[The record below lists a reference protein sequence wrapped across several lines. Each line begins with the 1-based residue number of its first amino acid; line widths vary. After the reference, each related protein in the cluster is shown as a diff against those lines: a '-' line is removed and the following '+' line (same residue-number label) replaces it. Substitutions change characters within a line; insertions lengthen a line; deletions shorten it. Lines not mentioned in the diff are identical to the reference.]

1 MKSIIPWRSL
11 LFTPANRRDLLG
23 KAFRSGADAIILDL
37 EDSVP
42 PSEKAVSRQFVAN
55 WLQEN
60 SERADRIGVRMNG
73 LRTIDGFY
81 DVIAL
86 AEQSTMPGFIVLPK
100 VESAAELQIIGT
112 LLKQKSES
120 CHSVALIES
129 AAGLEMANIIS
140 NASIGLKALLFG
152 AGDLASDL
160 GAENS
165 RHGLL
170 YARSRVV
177 QAAASAK
184 IEAIDSPCFVL
195 SDEETLRSELATALE
210 LGFTG
215 KAAIHPKQIDAINQA
230 FTPSPEA
237 IDEAHQILAVAKNGV
252 GIVNGKM
259 VDIAMVRRA
268 HRTLARCSPELLEND
283 EKGPKQ

>member
-1 MKSIIPWRSL
+1 MNSIKPWRSL
-11 LFTPANRRDLLG
+11 LFVPGNRRDLLE
-23 KAFRSGADAIILDL
+23 KALRGNADALILDL

-42 PSEKAVSRQFVAN
+42 PSEKAVSRQFVVN

-60 SERADRIGVRMNG
+60 SKSLGRIGVRING
-73 LRTIDGFY
+73 LRTIEGFR

-86 AEQSTMPGFIVLPK
+86 AEQSTMPGFIILPK
-100 VESAAELQIIGT
+100 VESAGELQIIET
-112 LLKQKSES
+112 LLMQKSAS
-120 CHSVALIES
+120 CHSIALIES
-129 AAGLEMANIIS
+129 AAGLEAANIIS
-140 NASIGLKALLFG
+140 NASTRLRALFFG
-152 AGDLASDL
+152 AADLCSDI

-184 IEAIDSPCFVL
+184 IDAIDSPCFVL
-195 SDEETLRSELATALE
+195 SDEETLRAELATAIE

-215 KAAIHPKQIDAINQA
+215 KAAIHPKHIDAINQA
-230 FTPSPEA
+230 FTPSPDA
-237 IDEAHQILAVAKNGV
+237 VDEAHQILAAAKNGV
-252 GIVNGKM
+252 GVVNGKM

-268 HRTLARCSPELLEND
+268 NRTLARCSPELLEND
-283 EKGPKQ
+283 ELGGKR

>member
-1 MKSIIPWRSL
+1 MNSIRLWRSL
-11 LFTPANRRDLLG
+11 LFTPANRQDLVE
-23 KAFRSGADAIILDL
+23 KAFRSKADAIILDL

-42 PSEKAVSRQFVAN
+42 PSEKAVSRQFVAT

-60 SERADRIGVRMNG
+60 SARTDRIGVRING

-86 AEQSTMPGFIVLPK
+86 AEQSTMPGFVVLPK
-100 VESAAELQIIGT
+100 VESATELQIIGI
-112 LLKQKSES
+112 LLKQNSES

-140 NASIGLKALLFG
+140 NAPVRLRALLFG
-152 AGDLASDL
+152 AADLTSDL

-195 SDEETLRSELATALE
+195 SDEETLRAELATALE

-237 IDEAHQILAVAKNGV
+237 IDEAHQILAAAKNGV
-252 GIVNGKM
+252 GIVHGKM

-268 HRTLARCSPELLEND
+268 HRTLARCSPELLEK
-283 EKGPKQ
+283 EREST